1 MNALSYL
8 GVEPRRWL
16 VRAVVLSAAASLI
29 HMLMTPVYFEQW
41 LGYGAFFF
49 TVSFAQL
56 LYATSLAV
64 ARTTRLELWAGIIG
78 NAAIVAMWLV
88 TRTLG
93 IPFFGP
99 EAGQVQPVGWPDLLA
114 TLIELAL
121 IGHLIVLLRMVPE
134 LERRPLVE

>member
-1 MNALSYL
+1 
-8 GVEPRRWL
+8 L
-16 VRAVVLSAAASLI
+16 VRAVVLSAAASAI
-29 HMLMTPVYFEQW
+29 HMLMTPVYFQQW

-64 ARTTRLELWAGIIG
+64 APTFRLELWAGIVG
-78 NAAIVAMWLV
+78 NGAIIAMWLV

-99 EAGQVQPVGWPDLLA
+99 EAGQVQPVGIPDLLA
-114 TLIELAL
+114 TLVELAL
-121 IGHLIVLLRMVPE
+121 IVHLAVLLRAEPQV
-134 LERRPLVE
+134 ERRPLVE